1 MAAGIALVQTVDFF
15 PPLCDDPYIFGQ
27 IAAANSLSDVY
38 AMGGNPLTA
47 LNVVAFPDDKLP
59 MEMLKEILRGGL
71 DTAAEAGA
79 AEPEAEAEA
88 AEAEAEAPELAV

>member
-1 MAAGIALVQTVDFF
+1 MQTVDFF

-71 DTAAEAGA
+71 DKAAEAGA
-79 AEPEAEAEA
+79 AASR
-88 AEAEAEAPELAV
+88 